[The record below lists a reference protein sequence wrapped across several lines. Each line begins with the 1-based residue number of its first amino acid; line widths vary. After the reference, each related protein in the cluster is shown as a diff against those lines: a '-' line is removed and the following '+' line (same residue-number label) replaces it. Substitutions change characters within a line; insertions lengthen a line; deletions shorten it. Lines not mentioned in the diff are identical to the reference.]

1 MGSALLGALRAF
13 GGLLARWP
21 VGGHSFTSFSASA
34 AGRVSRTANSEL
46 CLKIHWQHR
55 SNQTLTCTDMS
66 NAASVVASWV
76 GQGGFS
82 SPSFEQILYH
92 RSDHSKLNLSV
103 VKSVLVTPRWGN

>member
-1 MGSALLGALRAF
+1 
-13 GGLLARWP
+13 
-21 VGGHSFTSFSASA
+21 
-34 AGRVSRTANSEL
+34 
-46 CLKIHWQHR
+46 
-55 SNQTLTCTDMS
+55 MS

-82 SPSFEQILYH
+82 SPSFGQILYH